1 MQSKTE
7 ESFSAVTTEGRQ
19 CWWWDWGIAEGCGSW
34 VVAHALPSFPGS
46 TAFPGPDTGFTTE
59 HQIGISIQKST
70 CSCRWALDPDNP
82 LARGTLAIVLY
93 HVKGTQKPGP
103 GTQRWIEMNK
113 KFRVPTSGKLYELFM
128 TRFPVKGMKVY
139 KQMPA
144 GRITIVVTVYDE
156 EKP

>member
-1 MQSKTE
+1 
-7 ESFSAVTTEGRQ
+7 
-19 CWWWDWGIAEGCGSW
+19 
-34 VVAHALPSFPGS
+34 
-46 TAFPGPDTGFTTE
+46 
-59 HQIGISIQKST
+59 
-70 CSCRWALDPDNP
+70 
-82 LARGTLAIVLY
+82 
-93 HVKGTQKPGP
+93 
-103 GTQRWIEMNK
+103 MNK